1 MRDRFSRWKMTPFW
15 ESSKLTFFWDWFI
28 QRITPALQLVYAF
41 LVRARSFF
49 RSFYAIFFSI
59 WFAFSCFFCSR
70 LFQEVFGR
78 SRCLEI
84 CVAQVLFVKSFSWTV
99 AAIVLEKS
107 CFRAREVTARAK
119 FWYRPYHFVQL
130 RVLERSR
137 PQLSKYRSKVSILS
151 SLVLIFR
158 FAAEETIF
166 WLLRV

>member
-1 MRDRFSRWKMTPFW
+1 MTPFW
-15 ESSKLTFFWDWFI
+15 GSSRLTFLLDWFI
-28 QRITPALQLVYAF
+28 QRITPALQLVYVF

-84 CVAQVLFVKSFSWTV
+84 CVAQILFVKSFSWRV

-158 FAAEETIF
+158 FAAEDTI
-166 WLLRV
+166 LTADSG